1 MSILREVIS
10 KFIEIEPKVF
20 WVAFHLNGGGDN
32 FHGFEAVEANINGK
46 SVKKMQ
52 YWELPEATRRSF
64 HALGGARAHSG
75 RPFFVDEPEAL
86 QEVFSTTF
94 QKLDAIVN
102 NIEIQ
107 DELIN
112 AILPRG
118 VYFKSVDHGACDGV
132 LLIKCTSTEKAET
145 VQIKTNELS
154 YSFSIK
160 SNFKGAFLGFENS
173 EEELGK
179 VYPNTALSIVS
190 PQMQGEL
197 FAAHDPTLFT
207 KRGFAKPKLGVY
219 LEKVKKVVPAFK
231 WGTVGFKWTDQ
242 GLESFELSSD
252 TLELNSVAGSRK
264 ATEKTIQETMYG
276 FKKEIIK
283 NLINEEELKIP
294 KDQEYCIR
302 GVIFFVGSPF
312 KNGRTCVEFSGLCF
326 YFDIDE
332 SFLGIAVKYRLD
344 ENYIRNIRLRE
355 CK

>member
-1 MSILREVIS
+1 MNILREVIR
-10 KFIEIEPKVF
+10 KLTETEPKVF
-20 WVAFHLNGGGDN
+20 WVAFSLNGGGDN
-32 FHGFEAVEANINGK
+32 FHGFEAIEANINGK
-46 SVKKMQ
+46 RVKKMQ
-52 YWELPEATRRSF
+52 YWELPEATRRSL
-64 HALGGARAHSG
+64 HPLGDAWDHSG
-75 RPFFVDEPEAL
+75 RPFFVDEPVAL
-86 QEVFSTTF
+86 QKAFSTTF

-132 LLIKCTSTEKAET
+132 LLIKCTATEKAET
-145 VQIKTNELS
+145 VQIKKSELS

-160 SNFKGAFLGFENS
+160 SKSKGAFLGFENS

-179 VYPNTALSIVS
+179 VYPNTTLPIVF
-190 PQMQGEL
+190 P
-197 FAAHDPTLFT
+197 
-207 KRGFAKPKLGVY
+207 GVY
-219 LEKVKKVVPAFK
+219 LEKIKKAAPAFK
-231 WGTVGFKWTDQ
+231 WGAVGFKWTNQ
-242 GLESFELSSD
+242 GLESFELNHD
-252 TLELNSVAGSRK
+252 TLVLDSAAGTRK

-276 FKKEIIK
+276 FKNEIIED
-283 NLINEEELKIP
+283 LINEEELKIP

-302 GVIFFVGSPF
+302 GVLCFVGSPF
-312 KNGRTCVEFSGLCF
+312 KNGRTCVEFSGWSF

-344 ENYIRNIRLRE
+344 EKYKRNIRLSK